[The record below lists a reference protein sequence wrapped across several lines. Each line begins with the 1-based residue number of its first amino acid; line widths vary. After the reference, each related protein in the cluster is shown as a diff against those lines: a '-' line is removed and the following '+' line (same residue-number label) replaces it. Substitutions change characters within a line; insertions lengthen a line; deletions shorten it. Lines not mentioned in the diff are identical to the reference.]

1 MMKQADA
8 EKTPFRFSLRTLF
21 FVTSIT
27 VGAALLLSGRG
38 NTGLVVLSV
47 SVYLF
52 YETRKT
58 SLPEL
63 IKKKRESRRV
73 IFFGLIFLGLGCYHW
88 WQDDRYVHYL
98 FLCAVFLFLGLAQW
112 IESRSLET

>member
-1 MMKQADA
+1 MKQADA

-21 FVTSIT
+21 FVTTIT
-27 VGAALLLSGRG
+27 VGAALTLSGRPYSG
-38 NTGLVVLSV
+38 WAVLFV
-47 SVYLF
+47 SIYLF

-63 IKKKRESRRV
+63 IKKKREARGA
-73 IFFGLIFLGLGCYHW
+73 IFCGLIFLGLGCYHW

-98 FLCAVFLFLGLAQW
+98 FFCAVFLFLGLAQW